1 MENLKW
7 VLRRLLPHTPL
18 IALSIAGS
26 IMQSAGAT
34 SITLLVKNV
43 VDEVFIIRDYPS
55 LIKTVL
61 LILGSAVLM
70 QSGYFI
76 AKYTI
81 VLASEKTL
89 LSLREELFTKLMRV
103 HYSFFIKHPA
113 GDLIS
118 RIVNDIERIKGI
130 LTDQIPVLLREPFVA
145 VGLVGV
151 LLYRDPILA
160 VLLLIALPV
169 MGYMVKFFGRKKGKH
184 TRRTQEGMADLTQ
197 ILSQT
202 LMGVENIKVFS
213 AENRV
218 MKAFR
223 SFNDRIFRASV
234 KSEFYITANTAL
246 NYTFGYTVVAGVFF
260 YGGYRII
267 NGALTPGDFVSFL
280 TALFLIQPPLL
291 ATQKSLMGIK
301 GNLPIVSRLKEV
313 LELEEER
320 GGTKTFSGLREGIS
334 FRGVSVEVEGKN
346 ILRDINLEV
355 KKGEKLGIVGQT
367 GSGKSTLVKIVP
379 RLIDYKGSVIL
390 DGTELKDFELGSL
403 RSSIGMSTQENFLI
417 NASIKENV
425 LLAKPGASDKE
436 VLNALELAVCDFVW
450 ELEKGIDTV
459 VGERGFTLSGGER
472 QRIALARV
480 FLKNPDIVILD
491 EATSALDLA
500 TEKRV
505 LKNIREFFRDKTLLI
520 VAHRITNISDCDR
533 IIVLKEGRIV
543 EEGTFYSLIEKKGEF
558 FKIFQQ
564 GKVV

>member
-145 VGLVGV
+145 MGLVGV

-169 MGYMVKFFGRKKGKH
+169 MAYMVKFFGRKKGKH

-218 MKAFR
+218 MEAFR
-223 SFNDRIFRASV
+223 NFNRRIFKASV

-320 GGTKTFSGLREGIS
+320 GGTKTFSGLREWIS
-334 FRGVSVEVEGKN
+334 FRDVSVEVEGKN
-346 ILRDINLEV
+346 ILQNINLEI
-355 KKGEKLGIVGQT
+355 KRGEKLGIVGQT

-379 RLIDYKGSVIL
+379 RLIDYKGSVSL
-390 DGTELKDFELGSL
+390 DGTELKDFELVSL

-425 LLAKPGASDKE
+425 LIAKPGASDKE

-450 ELEKGIDTV
+450 ELERGIDTV

-505 LKNIREFFRDKTLLI
+505 LKNIREFFADKTLLI

-543 EEGTFYSLIEKKGEF
+543 EEGTFYSLIEKRGEF
-558 FKIFQQ
+558 YKIFQQ

>member
-151 LLYRDPILA
+151 LLYRDSILA

-169 MGYMVKFFGRKKGKH
+169 MAYMVKFFGRKKGKH
-184 TRRTQEGMADLTQ
+184 TKRTQEGMADLTQ

-218 MKAFR
+218 MEAFR
-223 SFNDRIFRASV
+223 NFNRRIFKASV

-320 GGTKTFSGLREGIS
+320 GGTKTFSGLREWIS
-334 FRGVSVEVEGKN
+334 FRDVSVEVEGKN
-346 ILRDINLEV
+346 ILQNINLEI
-355 KKGEKLGIVGQT
+355 KRGEKLGIVGQT

-379 RLIDYKGSVIL
+379 RLIDYKGSVSL
-390 DGTELKDFELGSL
+390 DGTELKDFELVSL

-425 LLAKPGASDKE
+425 LIAKPGASDKE

-450 ELEKGIDTV
+450 ELERGIDTV

-505 LKNIREFFRDKTLLI
+505 LKNIREFFADKTLLI

-543 EEGTFYSLIEKKGEF
+543 EEGTFYSLIEKRGEF
-558 FKIFQQ
+558 YKIFQQ
-564 GKVV
+564 GKVI

>member
-1 MENLKW
+1 MENLGW
-7 VLRRLLPHTPL
+7 ILRRLLPYAPL
-18 IALSIAGS
+18 IALSIVGS

-76 AKYTI
+76 AKYTV

-89 LSLREELFTKLMRV
+89 LGIREELFTKLMRV

-130 LTDQIPVLLREPFVA
+130 MTDQIPVLLREPVVA
-145 VGLVGV
+145 VGLTGV
-151 LLYRDPILA
+151 LLYRDPLLA
-160 VLLLIALPV
+160 VFLLVALPV
-169 MGYMVKFFGRKKGKH
+169 MAYMVKFFGRKKGKH
-184 TRRTQEGMADLTQ
+184 TKRTQEGMADLTQ

-213 AENRV
+213 AESRV
-218 MKAFR
+218 MRAFKN
-223 SFNDRIFRASV
+223 FNERIFKASV

-267 NGALTPGDFVSFL
+267 NGAMTPGDFVSFL

-291 ATQKSLMGIK
+291 STQKSLMAMR
-301 GNLPIVSRLKEV
+301 GNLPIVSRLREV
-313 LELEEER
+313 LELEEEK
-320 GGTKTFSGLREGIS
+320 GGTRAFGGLKKGIS
-334 FRGVSVEVEGKN
+334 FRKTSVEVEGKR
-346 ILRDINLEV
+346 ILKDIDLEI
-355 KKGEKLGIVGQT
+355 KKGEKLGIVGHT
-367 GSGKSTLVKIVP
+367 GSGKSTLVKIIP
-379 RLIDYKGSVIL
+379 RLIDYGGSVRL
-390 DGTELKDFELGSL
+390 DGTELKDFELSSL
-403 RSSIGMSTQENFLI
+403 RASIGMSTQENFLI
-417 NASIKENV
+417 NASIRENI
-425 LLAKPGASDKE
+425 LLAKPGASERE
-436 VLNALELAVCDFVW
+436 VLTALELAVCDFVW
-450 ELEKGIDTV
+450 ELEKGIETV

-480 FLKNPDIVILD
+480 FLKNPEIVILD

-500 TEKRV
+500 TEKKI
-505 LKNIREFFRDKTLLI
+505 LKNIREFFADRILLI
-520 VAHRITNISDCDR
+520 VAHRITNISECDR

-543 EEGTFYSLIEKKGEF
+543 EEGTFYSLIEKRGEF

-564 GKVV
+564 GTVV